1 MMHGHEKS
9 DLVIVAMK
17 PANKAKEAHCGG
29 VCGGERSGVG
39 GAKGGGQGEY
49 APAQHVLDP
58 EPGSRDKR
66 AGAYTA
72 TFAVTHP
79 RWEPYAGKPH
89 VRFCAGGRAM
99 KRTSLPLQRR
109 EFITLLGGAAAAW
122 PLPAW
127 AQQTPGS
134 ITSTRIAFLG
144 AESASTNQHFSDAF
158 RQGMREHGYV
168 DGQNITLVERWAE
181 GRSERFPELIEELI
195 SLKANVILAVSVPA
209 AIAAKT
215 ATTAIPIVFIASD
228 PLGSGLV
235 RSLARPGGN
244 LTGFSLFLG
253 DEFSSKWLELLK
265 EAVPNASR
273 VAILWNPVNPASSH
287 YVTVLRDAGEK
298 LGVMLQPQ
306 AVSDPDQFDGAFATI
321 VAERAQALI
330 VVVDPLT
337 VRYRER
343 LVELAVK
350 NRLPAMFG
358 FREFIDAGG
367 LIAYG
372 VNVPYLCRR
381 AAVYVDKIIKGA
393 NPAELPVEQPT
404 RFELVINLKTAKA
417 LGIEI
422 PPMLLAR
429 ADEVIE

>member
-1 MMHGHEKS
+1 
-9 DLVIVAMK
+9 
-17 PANKAKEAHCGG
+17 
-29 VCGGERSGVG
+29 
-39 GAKGGGQGEY
+39 
-49 APAQHVLDP
+49 
-58 EPGSRDKR
+58 
-66 AGAYTA
+66 
-72 TFAVTHP
+72 
-79 RWEPYAGKPH
+79 
-89 VRFCAGGRAM
+89 M
-99 KRTSLPLQRR
+99 KRRS
-109 EFITLLGGAAAAW
+109 FITLLGGAAATW

-127 AQQTPGS
+127 AQQTPGP
-134 ITSTRIAFLG
+134 ITSARIAFLG

-168 DGQNITLVERWAE
+168 DGQNITLVQRWAE

-273 VAILWNPVNPASSH
+273 VAILWNPVNPVSSH

-306 AVSDPDQFDGAFATI
+306 AVSDPDQFDGAF

-367 LIAYG
+367 LIAHG

-404 RFELVINLKTAKA
+404 RFELVISLKTAKA